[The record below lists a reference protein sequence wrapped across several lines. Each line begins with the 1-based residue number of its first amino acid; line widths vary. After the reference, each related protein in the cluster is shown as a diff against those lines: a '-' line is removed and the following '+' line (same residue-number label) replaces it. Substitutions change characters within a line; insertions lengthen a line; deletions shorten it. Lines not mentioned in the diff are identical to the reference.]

1 MIDLDRRIAFG
12 LVRDTAA
19 IVQRN
24 LIAYRRVPQ
33 LVVFS
38 TIQPVI
44 FVVMFRYVFGG
55 AVSAALPA
63 GVDYVDFLMPGI
75 FVQTVVFGAIATAIG
90 LASDLKSGLMERF
103 HALPMARSAVL
114 SGRTIADTVRN
125 VFVVAL
131 MMVVGFLVGWR
142 VHTDVLGLLAGAG
155 LVVLFGFSMS
165 WIFAT
170 VGLAVGDPEAAQAAA
185 FPVLAPLVFASS
197 AFVPDRA
204 HARVA
209 PGLRRAPAGVG
220 DGIGGAGPDPRRS
233 GGGRRRGLDR
243 LEREHHRGVRHDRG
257 TPLPA
262 RGLGRARNRDE
273 REGPAPR
280 IPLAFLPYRDRGQ
293 SSLSTSSASSS
304 EPRGPRV
311 VVAGRPRPPRDPSRR
326 RSEAHR
332 RRSRCRN
339 PSPRHPRNLGPRH
352 RRSSV
357 GPPPGPRASGPSSAS
372 SMAPSSVLDGAVV
385 GVRDVETDRA
395 AGVGDGVLHGSRQ
408 DVGVRQ
414 ASHEGED
421 GHERRHHLG
430 DSVSPSECSFASV
443 ARTPAPQVRGR
454 C

>member
-1 MIDLDRRIAFG
+1 MTATGISRAPSSDVDLDRRIGFG
-12 LVRDTAA
+12 LMRDTAA

-90 LASDLKSGLMERF
+90 LAADLKSGLMERF

-142 VHTDVLGLLAGAG
+142 VHTDVMGLLAGAG

-197 AFVPDRA
+197 AFVPVERMPGWLQVFAEHQPVSATASAVRA
-204 HARVA
+204 LTLGGPAAGDVVA
-209 PGLRRAPAGVG
+209 SIVWSVSIIVVFGTVAVRLYRRAV
-220 DGIGGAGPDPRRS
+220 
-233 GGGRRRGLDR
+233 
-243 LEREHHRGVRHDRG
+243 
-257 TPLPA
+257 
-262 RGLGRARNRDE
+262 
-273 REGPAPR
+273 
-280 IPLAFLPYRDRGQ
+280 
-293 SSLSTSSASSS
+293 
-304 EPRGPRV
+304 
-311 VVAGRPRPPRDPSRR
+311 
-326 RSEAHR
+326 
-332 RRSRCRN
+332 
-339 PSPRHPRNLGPRH
+339 
-352 RRSSV
+352 
-357 GPPPGPRASGPSSAS
+357 
-372 SMAPSSVLDGAVV
+372 
-385 GVRDVETDRA
+385 
-395 AGVGDGVLHGSRQ
+395 
-408 DVGVRQ
+408 
-414 ASHEGED
+414 
-421 GHERRHHLG
+421 
-430 DSVSPSECSFASV
+430 
-443 ARTPAPQVRGR
+443 
-454 C
+454 